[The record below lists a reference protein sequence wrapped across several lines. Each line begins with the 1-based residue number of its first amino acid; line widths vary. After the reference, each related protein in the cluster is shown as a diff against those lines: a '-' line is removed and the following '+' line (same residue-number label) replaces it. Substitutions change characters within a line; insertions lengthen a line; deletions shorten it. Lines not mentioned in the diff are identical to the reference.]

1 MMGNV
6 KWGIISTAKIGIN
19 NVIPALQ
26 QANNCEVAAISSRSA
41 DKAQKAASK
50 LNIPRSYGS
59 YEELL
64 SDDEVDAVYN
74 PLPNHLHVPLS
85 IKAMEAGKHV
95 LCEKPVAMTADEAG
109 KLLEASHEHPDLK
122 VMEAFMYRF
131 HPQWIKAKAMV
142 DNGDI
147 GKLQTI
153 NSFFSFYNDDPDDI
167 RNRPEMG
174 GGGMMDI
181 GCYCISLSRFLF
193 DREPSK
199 AIGEWKIDPKFDVD
213 YLASG
218 ILDFGTGT
226 ATFSCATQT
235 EACQEVN
242 IVGTTGRI
250 TMEVP
255 FNPPPDE
262 RTRIWLY
269 QNGRK
274 EEFTFEPVNQYTLQA
289 EEFAQAVIENR
300 DVPTPLED
308 ALNNMK
314 VIDAFKK
321 SARKN

>member
-1 MMGNV
+1 MGNV

-26 QANNCEVAAISSRSA
+26 QANNCEVVAISSRSA

-95 LCEKPVAMTADEAG
+95 LCEKPIAMTADEAG

>member
-1 MMGNV
+1 MENV

-19 NVIPALQ
+19 HVIPALQ

-41 DKAQKAASK
+41 EKAQEAASK
-50 LNIPRSYGS
+50 FNIPESYGS

-64 SDDEVDAVYN
+64 SDDDIDAIYN

-95 LCEKPVAMTADEAG
+95 LCEKPIAMDAGEAG
-109 KLLEASHEHPDLK
+109 KLLEASHDHPDLK

-167 RNRPEMG
+167 RNTPEMG

-199 AIGEWKIDPKFDVD
+199 AMGEWKIDPKFDVD

-235 EACQEVN
+235 EPCQEVN

-289 EEFAQAVIENR
+289 EKFAQAVIEDR
-300 DVPTPLED
+300 EVPTPLED
-308 ALNNMK
+308 AMNNMK